1 MGLTIHFTLRLPAT
15 FSQDEATAAM
25 AALRQRCRALPMQAL
40 TRVVTLDASQIR
52 HAVAERSRSPWRWA
66 VIQHAHSVHYTYDHR
81 GIPRKLAPGAQASCA
96 IHARVQPLTLIGFS
110 CQPGDGCE
118 PINAFIGS
126 YPASILAACRGDQH
140 GYRSGSRRLMLDVP
154 LRWVGSAFTKTQY
167 ASIPENGGITNF
179 LRSHL
184 LVIALLDAARSAGFD
199 VEVHD
204 EGGYWINR
212 NIPALV
218 AEIGSW
224 NTFILGVG
232 RQLTAAF
239 GDAVQTAI
247 DPAVMAQP
255 VSTTTATAMGDAVL
269 DLIRLTRG
277 SCTPMPAHAPVE
289 PATSLP

>member
-15 FSQDEATAAM
+15 FSPDEAAAAM
-25 AALRQRCRALPMQAL
+25 AALRQRCRAMPMQAMS
-40 TRVVTLDASQIR
+40 RVVTLDADRIR
-52 HAVAERSRSPWRWA
+52 HVYAERSRSAWRWA
-66 VIQHAHSVHYTYDHR
+66 VIQHERSVCYQHDHR
-81 GIPRKLAPGAQASCA
+81 GIPRKLAPGAQASLA
-96 IHARVQPLTLIGFS
+96 IHARVQPLTLMGFS
-110 CQPGDGCE
+110 CQPGEGSE

-126 YPASILAACRGDQH
+126 YPASILAECQGDQH
-140 GYRSGSRRLMLDVP
+140 GYRSGSRRLMLDAP

-167 ASIPENGGITNF
+167 ASIPENGGVTNF
-179 LRSHL
+179 LRCHL

-199 VEVHD
+199 VDVHD

-239 GDAVQTAI
+239 GNAVQTAI

-255 VSTTTATAMGDAVL
+255 VSTTAAAMGDDVL

-277 SCTPMPAHAPVE
+277 SCTPMSANALAE
-289 PATSLP
+289 PAASLP